1 MDGKMAKA
9 DRFADGL
16 TPEERELIRYF
27 QAHFKV
33 DCNRGRVFSREP
45 QQQDRGERQQLLGL
59 CEGSACRRGSC
70 VAVRVVFSGRVGC
83 QLLHNPDKGTVL
95 MCVDAGRRSLCVVR
109 CCVVV

>member
-16 TPEERELIRYF
+16 TPEERELIHCF

-33 DCNRGRVFSREP
+33 DCNRGRVFSRES

-70 VAVRVVFSGRVGC
+70 VAVRVVFSGRWMSTPPQPG
-83 QLLHNPDKGTVL
+83 QRNFTNSRHNS
-95 MCVDAGRRSLCVVR
+95 CRVVYR
-109 CCVVV
+109 IDVC